1 MKSIDTEMKE
11 IKFSLLKNDDSD
23 DLYDSVNSLD
33 QLQESETES
42 LNLPSTSS
50 SSG

>member
-1 MKSIDTEMKE
+1 MKVIDTEMKE

-33 QLQESETES
+33 QLQESES